1 MVAATV
7 PCQAMSGLFLKK
19 TPQQIV
25 VTNII
30 TQVVTQQVEKVVFVE
45 SLQTN
50 SVTGEVTQYKQP
62 AVVVID
68 EILTNNVVDIRT
80 AWHTNMAWSDTATE
94 TIRSTAAA
102 ASMAGV
108 PFADVA
114 GGAVVALGGV
124 VFGWIN
130 RRRARKAMEEAGA
143 QSSKA
148 SLAIDAVG
156 TVVENFETLRQVALQ
171 VPQYRAIDDKVMEK
185 VKLAQSAAGPF
196 VAQVIR
202 DQVYERTAETKPI
215 TVPAT

>member
-1 MVAATV
+1 
-7 PCQAMSGLFLKK
+7 
-19 TPQQIV
+19 
-25 VTNII
+25 
-30 TQVVTQQVEKVVFVE
+30 
-45 SLQTN
+45 
-50 SVTGEVTQYKQP
+50 
-62 AVVVID
+62 
-68 EILTNNVVDIRT
+68 
-80 AWHTNMAWSDTATE
+80 
-94 TIRSTAAA
+94 
-102 ASMAGV
+102 
-108 PFADVA
+108 
-114 GGAVVALGGV
+114 V